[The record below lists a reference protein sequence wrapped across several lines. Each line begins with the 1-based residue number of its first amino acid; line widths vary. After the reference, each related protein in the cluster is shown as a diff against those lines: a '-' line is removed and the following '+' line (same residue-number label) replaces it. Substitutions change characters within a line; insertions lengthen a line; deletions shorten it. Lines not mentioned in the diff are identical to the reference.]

1 MCIYCV
7 LHTLYRIYCQ
17 ANFEYHTGAIMARRN
32 KPAEQLA
39 SLQSTVLYNKIMLD
53 ALFKILQQ
61 KQIVH
66 PDEVGECASEILN
79 KSFPEFRWIQ

>member
-1 MCIYCV
+1 M
-7 LHTLYRIYCQ
+7 T
-17 ANFEYHTGAIMARRN
+17 RRN

-66 PDEVGECASEILN
+66 PDEVAECASEILN
-79 KSFPEFRWIQ
+79 KSFPEFRWLQ